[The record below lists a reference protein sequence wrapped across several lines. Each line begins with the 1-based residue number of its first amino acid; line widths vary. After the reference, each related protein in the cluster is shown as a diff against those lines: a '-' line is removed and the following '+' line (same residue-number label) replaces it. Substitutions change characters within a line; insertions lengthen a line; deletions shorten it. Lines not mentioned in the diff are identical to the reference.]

1 MSGLRCTLLFR
12 DEGLRGEELTFL
24 RRFPVKENRKMSYNI
39 GWKVQRGHLKCFL
52 YLTRKNNITFVCW

>member
-1 MSGLRCTLLFR
+1 MSGLRCTLPFR

-24 RRFPVKENRKMSYNI
+24 RRFPIKENGKMSYNS

-52 YLTRKNNITFVCW
+52 YLTRKNNITFVCL